1 MGDLPKRLL
10 VALWGIPLL
19 LLSLYLGGLLLGA
32 LISLILLLSASEWR
46 YLGDC
51 VGAKVSFFSLWLS
64 AAAILFFQFSGGTT
78 LAACLALVVLLA
90 LFAVQI
96 FNIPRSPLRNLGHLT
111 LWIVYV
117 VIPLSLWWTIRDY
130 DSLLN
135 PAAGRWFLLVLFVCI
150 WITDTVAY
158 AVGSAIGKHKLLPE
172 ASPNKSWEGAI
183 AGFVAAPLVVLLFK
197 AVGIFDF
204 NIWDIAAFAIIVG
217 VIGQVGDLLESLLK
231 REAGIKDTSGFLP
244 GHGGLLD
251 RFDSLFL
258 ATPALYLYLLVR

>member
-32 LISLILLLSASEWR
+32 LISLLLLLSASEWR
-46 YLGDC
+46 HLGEC
-51 VGAKVSFFSLWLS
+51 VGAKVSFSSLWLS

-78 LAACLALVVLLA
+78 LAACLALAVLLA
-90 LFAVQI
+90 LFVVQI
-96 FNIPRSPLRNLGHLT
+96 FNIPRSPLRNLAHLT

-117 VIPLSLWWTIRDY
+117 VIPISLWWAIWDY
-130 DSLLN
+130 DNLLN
-135 PAAGRWFLLVLFVCI
+135 PAAGRWFLLGLFVCI

-158 AVGSAIGKHKLLPE
+158 AVGSAIGEHKLLPE
-172 ASPNKSWEGAI
+172 ASPNKSWEGAV

-197 AVGIFDF
+197 TIDIFDF
-204 NIWDIAAFAIIVG
+204 TVWDVIAFTIIVG
-217 VIGQVGDLLESLLK
+217 IIGQVGDLLESLIK
-231 REAGIKDTSGFLP
+231 REAGIKDTSSFLP

-258 ATPALYLYLLVR
+258 ATPALYLYLLIR

>member
-32 LISLILLLSASEWR
+32 LISLLLLLSAGEWR
-46 YLGDC
+46 RLGDC
-51 VGAKVSFFSLWLS
+51 VGAKISFSSLWLS
-64 AAAILFFQFSGGTT
+64 AAAILFYQFSGGTT
-78 LAACLALVVLLA
+78 LAACLAVAVLLA

-96 FNIPRSPLRNLGHLT
+96 VCVPRSPLRNLGHLS
-111 LWIVYV
+111 LWLVYV
-117 VIPLSLWWTIRDY
+117 VIPISLWWTIWYY
-130 DSLLN
+130 DGLLDV
-135 PAAGRWFLLVLFVCI
+135 AAGRWFLLVLFVCV
-150 WITDTVAY
+150 WITDTLAY

-172 ASPNKSWEGAI
+172 ASPNKSWEGAV

-197 AVGIFDF
+197 AIGFFDF
-204 NIWDIAAFAIIVG
+204 TVWDVAAFALIVG
-217 VIGQVGDLLESLLK
+217 IIGQAGDLLESLMK
-231 REAGIKDTSGFLP
+231 REAGIKDTSEFLP

-258 ATPALYLYLLVR
+258 ATPARYLYLLIR